1 MATLFTKII
10 NGEIPGTFVHQDDTC
25 VALLDVAPMTEGH
38 VMVVPRDEISHWIDA
53 DAELLAHLTAV
64 AKRIGEAQKA
74 AFDCERIGLLIVG
87 YEVPHLH
94 IHVAR
99 GGQPAAPERAER
111 LPAWGSSW
119 AAKSPYHDAPYPCW
133 AVHGHRYTARALRPH
148 LRRAE
153 QRARGD
159 GGGVRCE

>member
-38 VMVVPRDEISHWIDA
+38 VMVVPREEISHWIDA
-53 DAELLAHLTAV
+53 DGELLSHLTAV
-64 AKRIGEAQKA
+64 AKRIGEAQKR

-94 IHVAR
+94 IHVLPTNSMDDFDISDRAPM
-99 GGQPAAPERAER
+99 QTPEHLEAPAEKIRQALSE
-111 LPAWGSSW
+111 LP
-119 AAKSPYHDAPYPCW
+119 
-133 AVHGHRYTARALRPH
+133 
-148 LRRAE
+148 
-153 QRARGD
+153 
-159 GGGVRCE
+159 

>member
-10 NGEIPGTFVHQDDTC
+10 NGEIPGTFVHQDDKC
-25 VALLDVAPMTEGH
+25 VAFLDVAPMTEGH

-87 YEVPHLH
+87 YEVPHMH
-94 IHVAR
+94 IHVLPTNSMDDFDISDRAPM
-99 GGQPAAPERAER
+99 QTPEQLETPAEKIRQSLSE
-111 LPAWGSSW
+111 LS
-119 AAKSPYHDAPYPCW
+119 
-133 AVHGHRYTARALRPH
+133 
-148 LRRAE
+148 
-153 QRARGD
+153 
-159 GGGVRCE
+159 

>member
-10 NGEIPGTFVHQDDTC
+10 NGEIPGTFVHQDDKC
-25 VALLDVAPMTEGH
+25 VAFLDVAPMTEGH
-38 VMVVPRDEISHWIDA
+38 VMIVPRDEISHWIDA

-94 IHVAR
+94 IHVLPTNSMDDFDISDRAPM
-99 GGQPAAPERAER
+99 QTPEQLEAPAEKIRQ
-111 LPAWGSSW
+111 
-119 AAKSPYHDAPYPCW
+119 
-133 AVHGHRYTARALRPH
+133 ALSE
-148 LRRAE
+148 LS
-153 QRARGD
+153 
-159 GGGVRCE
+159 

>member
-10 NGEIPGTFVHQDDTC
+10 NGEIPGTFVHQDDKC
-25 VALLDVAPMTEGH
+25 VAFLDVAPMTEGH

-94 IHVAR
+94 IHVLPTNSMDDFDISDRAPM
-99 GGQPAAPERAER
+99 QTPEQLEAPAEKIRQ
-111 LPAWGSSW
+111 
-119 AAKSPYHDAPYPCW
+119 
-133 AVHGHRYTARALRPH
+133 ALSE
-148 LRRAE
+148 LS
-153 QRARGD
+153 
-159 GGGVRCE
+159 

>member
-10 NGEIPGTFVHQDDTC
+10 NGEIPGTFVHQDDKC
-25 VALLDVAPMTEGH
+25 VAFLDVAPMTEGH

-53 DAELLAHLTAV
+53 DAELLAHLAAV

-94 IHVAR
+94 IHVLPTTSMDDFDISDRAPM
-99 GGQPAAPERAER
+99 QTPEQLEAPAEKIRQ
-111 LPAWGSSW
+111 
-119 AAKSPYHDAPYPCW
+119 
-133 AVHGHRYTARALRPH
+133 ALSE
-148 LRRAE
+148 LS
-153 QRARGD
+153 
-159 GGGVRCE
+159 

>member
-25 VALLDVAPMTEGH
+25 VAFLDVAPMTEGH

-87 YEVPHLH
+87 YEVPHMH
-94 IHVAR
+94 IHVLPTNSMDDFDISDRAPM
-99 GGQPAAPERAER
+99 QTPEQLETPAEKIRQSLSE
-111 LPAWGSSW
+111 LS
-119 AAKSPYHDAPYPCW
+119 
-133 AVHGHRYTARALRPH
+133 
-148 LRRAE
+148 
-153 QRARGD
+153 
-159 GGGVRCE
+159 

>member
-10 NGEIPGTFVHQDDTC
+10 NGEIPGTFVHQDDKC

-87 YEVPHLH
+87 YEVPHMH
-94 IHVAR
+94 IHVLPTNSMEDFDISDRAPM
-99 GGQPAAPERAER
+99 QTPEQLEAPAEKIRQ
-111 LPAWGSSW
+111 
-119 AAKSPYHDAPYPCW
+119 
-133 AVHGHRYTARALRPH
+133 ALSE
-148 LRRAE
+148 LS
-153 QRARGD
+153 
-159 GGGVRCE
+159 

>member
-10 NGEIPGTFVHQDDTC
+10 NGEIPGTFVHQDDKC

-64 AKRIGEAQKA
+64 AKRVGEAQKA

-87 YEVPHLH
+87 YEVPHMH
-94 IHVAR
+94 IHVLPTNSMEDFDISDRAPM
-99 GGQPAAPERAER
+99 QTPEQLEAPAEKIRQ
-111 LPAWGSSW
+111 
-119 AAKSPYHDAPYPCW
+119 
-133 AVHGHRYTARALRPH
+133 ALSE
-148 LRRAE
+148 LS
-153 QRARGD
+153 
-159 GGGVRCE
+159 

>member
-10 NGEIPGTFVHQDDTC
+10 NGEIPGTFVHQDDKC
-25 VALLDVAPMTEGH
+25 VAFLDVAPMTEGH

-94 IHVAR
+94 IHVLPTNSMDDFDISDRAPM
-99 GGQPAAPERAER
+99 QTPDQLEAPAEKIRQ
-111 LPAWGSSW
+111 
-119 AAKSPYHDAPYPCW
+119 
-133 AVHGHRYTARALRPH
+133 ALSA
-148 LRRAE
+148 LS
-153 QRARGD
+153 
-159 GGGVRCE
+159 